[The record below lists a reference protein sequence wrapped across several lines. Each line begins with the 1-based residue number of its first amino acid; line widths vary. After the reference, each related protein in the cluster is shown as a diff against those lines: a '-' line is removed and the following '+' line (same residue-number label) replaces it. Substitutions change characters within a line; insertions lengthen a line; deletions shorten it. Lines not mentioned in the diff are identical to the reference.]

1 MKRLL
6 SPSEAREFVWAR
18 TPVGTEIWIEDGLL
32 VACRFATSAH
42 AWSRADGFDQGEL
55 VELAWRV
62 RRTSP
67 WSCCRGDIALFVPDW
82 RDKAWRKGARMTD
95 LPSESEI
102 TELCFVV
109 ARLKKHRWDLTEESE
124 EMANRVYEHAKD
136 LTTLLNAAPRLLDI
150 IELVSMGQYRGLS
163 AVMAQARGVVEL
175 DEIAELRESCDEADE
190 EPHLRGRVCL
200 DTDTAR
206 RLLTTVERI
215 TALEER
221 IAALELQ
228 LRAGR

>member
-1 MKRLL
+1 
-6 SPSEAREFVWAR
+6 
-18 TPVGTEIWIEDGLL
+18 
-32 VACRFATSAH
+32 
-42 AWSRADGFDQGEL
+42 
-55 VELAWRV
+55 
-62 RRTSP
+62 
-67 WSCCRGDIALFVPDW
+67 
-82 RDKAWRKGARMTD
+82 MTD

-109 ARLKKHRWDLTEESE
+109 ARLKKHRWDLTEKSE

-150 IELVSMGQYRGLS
+150 IELVSMGQLKGLS
-163 AVMAQARGVVEL
+163 ADQAQDPNVVAVTDARGIVEL

-190 EPHLRGRVCL
+190 EVHLRGMVCL
-200 DTDTAR
+200 DTNTAR
-206 RLLTTVERI
+206 RLLATVERI